1 MSNTKSSN
9 FVFVFSSA
17 AITDADAGPPTTRAL
32 ILLQF
37 LVVDGCRFFVLL
49 PTDCF
54 STTTFKIKQHHVLVI
69 NTKTHCIA
77 LLYSIPI

>member
-17 AITDADAGPPTTRAL
+17 AITDAYTGPPVTRAL

-49 PTDCF
+49 PTAF
-54 STTTFKIKQHHVLVI
+54 
-69 NTKTHCIA
+69 
-77 LLYSIPI
+77 LLRRLKLNNIMYS